1 MKRNTLTT
9 AVLAGVAGMVG
20 LTNVSNAV
28 NLNPDGL
35 GEVLI
40 YPFYTVNNGLDTLLS
55 VVNTTAD
62 VKAVKVRFVESKN
75 SREVLDFN
83 LYLSPFDVWTGVITD
98 PDGDLEG
105 PAAIATSDQSCTVP
119 SLFSQ
124 NDGEL
129 APGVP
134 FKNFST
140 LRLNEFTGVDNS
152 PERTREG
159 HFEMI
164 EMGIVDETIDADDT
178 DLEAAAIHT
187 AGGVPF
193 DCGALVSAWVSG
205 GIWNE
210 LNGTGSR
217 VNHTDVRTPEGG
229 LFGQASLISVLGGT
243 QAGYNADAID
253 AFFDNPIQATFLGP
267 DTLHAQPGREA
278 PSLADADTDG
288 SGFVTSIVFDGGA
301 IVTSTWDDIE
311 AEDAVSAIY
320 MHNQLYNTYE
330 TEAALNGAT
339 EWVITQPT
347 KRLYVNNGLL
357 PADLPYTRNFTGAQV
372 PDGGACEPIGI
383 TYTNR
388 EEGDP
393 GVAPGSVNFSPFDP
407 ANPIVPVLCY
417 EAQVVTFNQDL
428 TTAVKVHTQS
438 DLLGSPNARNVDTVT
453 VTGGLYENGWAL
465 IDFTQNVANVPG
477 TPALGTEDHTLL
489 ESGAGTRVYVGL
501 PVTGFSITNV
511 QNGFLTDGDG
521 NSILS
526 NYAGL
531 SHHRGS
537 KRID

>member
-20 LTNVSNAV
+20 LTSVSNAV

-62 VKAVKVRFVESKN
+62 VKAVKVRFVDSKN

-98 PDGDLEG
+98 PDGDTEG
-105 PAAIATSDQSCTVP
+105 PAAVATSDQSCTVP
-119 SLFSQ
+119 SLFTQ

-140 LRLNEFTGVDNS
+140 LRFDEFVGVDNS
-152 PERTREG
+152 LERTREG

-164 EMGIVDETIDADDT
+164 EMGIVDETIDGDVT
-178 DLEAAAIHT
+178 NLEAAAIHT

-193 DCGALVSAWVSG
+193 NCAALVAAWVPG
-205 GIWNE
+205 GVWNAA
-210 LNGTGSR
+210 GSR
-217 VNHTDVRTPEGG
+217 GRHTDVRTPEGG

-253 AFFDNPIQATFLGP
+253 AFFDRSVNATFLGP
-267 DTLHAQPGREA
+267 DTLHSDPGLEA
-278 PSLADADTDG
+278 PALIDADTDDG
-288 SGFVTSIVFDGGA
+288 TFVESIVFDGGTA
-301 IVTSTWDDIE
+301 VSSSWSIV
-311 AEDAVSAIY
+311 APRRVDAVSAVY
-320 MHNQLYNTYE
+320 MHNQVYNTYA

-339 EWVITQPT
+339 EWVLTQPT
-347 KRLYVNNGLL
+347 KRYYVNNAVL
-357 PADLPYTRNFTGAQV
+357 ADLPYTRIFDGSQV
-372 PDGGACEPIGI
+372 ADGGSCEPIGLI
-383 TYTNR
+383 YTDR

-393 GVAPGSVNFSPFDP
+393 GVAPGAVNFSPFDP
-407 ANPIVPVLCY
+407 ANPVVPVLCY
-417 EAQVVTFNQDL
+417 EAQVITFNQDL
-428 TTAVKVHTQS
+428 TTANKVHTKS

-453 VTGGLYENGWAL
+453 VTGGLYESGWATV
-465 IDFTQNVANVPG
+465 DFTQNLITPPG
-477 TPALGTEDHTLL
+477 SPAVGTEDHTLA
-489 ESGAGTRVYVGL
+489 EIGIGARVYVGL
-501 PVTGFSITNV
+501 PVTGFAITNV
-511 QNGFLTDGDG
+511 QNGFLTDDDG

-531 SHHRGS
+531 FKHRAGR
-537 KRID
+537 RID